1 MEGIMK
7 STLVSATCGA
17 AGLATLLAGPG
28 LAQTSTPAG
37 PWITPNQNVSLK
49 GFESYEQLSEKLMRI
64 EARAGGL
71 VEVESVAVTNNGRDV
86 WLVKIGDL
94 ANTPVLVITQQHG
107 NEPHGTEAALDII
120 KKLVGGEG
128 QAAAILDELYV
139 LIIPRVN
146 PDGGELFTRGN
157 TDFDA
162 PPRDS
167 RDCFND
173 DGTINPDQLDDGR
186 GVFSTTFVAPDGARL
201 PNYDINRYHWPDWS
215 QSWQILCNP
224 AAVASG
230 SRHFDPALNPV
241 PEAVGVRAVYDEFGP
256 IWVVDVHNQ
265 GSSVINDDTDP
276 DVNRPN
282 WLVTGSI
289 TWPTNEDV
297 DEDARDLSK
306 QLTVVMK
313 KRSLELGNME
323 FTNYIRQ
330 RSDGSFIRGGP
341 FPGIARNAF
350 GLLGTER
357 LDAGELGPLG
367 GSVLVEIR
375 GQGQKSI
382 GMPKTNAREIVW
394 SVLVATADGSLFTE
408 DPAEALILLPIG
420 TDTSISN
427 PRFEEEEEAE
437 TDEPE

>member
-1 MEGIMK
+1 MK
-7 STLVSATCGA
+7 STFVTAAGFA
-17 AGLATLLAGPG
+17 AGLSALLAGPV

-37 PWITPNQNVSLK
+37 PWITPDQNVSLK
-49 GFESYEQLSEKLMRI
+49 GFESYEQLTEKLMRI

-71 VEVESVAVTNNGRDV
+71 VEVESVAVTINDRDV
-86 WLVKIGDL
+86 WLVKIGDPD
-94 ANTPVLVITQQHG
+94 NTPVLVITQQHG

-120 KKLVGGEG
+120 KKLAGDEDE
-128 QAAAILDELYV
+128 AAMILDELYV

-162 PPRDS
+162 PPRRS
-167 RDCFND
+167 SDCFFE
-173 DGTINPDQLDDGR
+173 DGTIDPSRLDQGR
-186 GVFSTTFVAPDGARL
+186 GIFSTTYVAPDGTRL
-201 PNYDINRYHWPDWS
+201 SNYDINRYHWPDWS
-215 QSWQILCNP
+215 ESWQIVCNP

-241 PEAVGVRAVYDEFGP
+241 PEAVGVRSVYDAFGP

-265 GSSVINDDTDP
+265 GSAVIDDDTDP

-289 TWPTNEDV
+289 TWPTNEGV
-297 DEDARDLSK
+297 DEAARDLSK

-330 RSDGSFIRGGP
+330 RSNGSFIRGGP
-341 FPGIARNAF
+341 FAGIARNAF

-357 LDAGELGPLG
+357 LDAGEPGPLG

-382 GMPKTNAREIVW
+382 GMLKTNAREIVW
-394 SVLVATADGSLFTE
+394 SALAATADGSLFAE
-408 DPAEALILLPIG
+408 DPADALVLLPIG
-420 TDTSISN
+420 TDGGIGN